1 MANYVMGR
9 KMSRAATYHCEDDEN
24 GEWYFI
30 LEGSANDILKG
41 IKEAELNGYTPYYS
55 EPVILRTG
63 RRYRLVMDYYDRFWH
78 VARVA

>member
-1 MANYVMGR
+1 MKRYLMGR
-9 KMSRAATYHCEDDEN
+9 KMSRAAKLYCIGDEN

-41 IKEAELNGYTPYYS
+41 IKEAELKGYTPLHS
-55 EPVILRTG
+55 TPTTLRNG
-63 RRYRLVMDYYDRFWH
+63 RRYSLIMDYHDRFWS

>member
-1 MANYVMGR
+1 MKRYLMGR
-9 KMSRAATYHCEDDEN
+9 KMSRAAKFYCIDDEN

-41 IKEAELNGYTPYYS
+41 IKEAELKGYEPLYS
-55 EPVILRTG
+55 NLITLRTG
-63 RRYRLVMDYYDRFWH
+63 QRYKLCMNYYDRFWS